1 MTRANNRI
9 VILGAAGFIGY
20 HLSVHLLKMT
30 QYQLVLVDNFTRGQ
44 KDELFD
50 TLVSKKNVVF
60 KNLDLSLEKSY
71 IDLFKEED
79 LVINCAALNGTQNFY
94 SKPVDVIRNSAIPAI
109 LTPEYA
115 ARALV
120 SKYIY
125 FGSSESYAGGI
136 NLGIT
141 PIPTPETVPLIVDD
155 ITNSRWSYAISKTIG
170 ETAAIANHNQFGLNY
185 LILRI
190 HNIYGPRMGNNH
202 VIPDLIHKFT
212 RGNADV
218 YGINETRCFM
228 YIDDLVK
235 IVFELA
241 TNSDIKSNAIY
252 NIGSETEIQIVKLA
266 GLILEELK
274 LNLNIYSS
282 KSFLGSVL
290 RRHPDTSLLRS
301 QINFIETD
309 LKIGLKKTID
319 WYLNNT
325 K

>member
-1 MTRANNRI
+1 MVKINNRI

-20 HLSVHLLKMT
+20 HLSTHFLKMT
-30 QYQLVLVDNFTRGQ
+30 KYQLVLVDNFTKDQ
-44 KDELFD
+44 KNKLFD
-50 TLVSKKNVVF
+50 ALVSEKNVIF
-60 KNLDLSLEKSY
+60 KNLDLSLEESY
-71 IDLFKEED
+71 TDLFEKED

-94 SKPVDVIRNSAIPAI
+94 SKPVNVIRNSAIPAI

-141 PIPTPETVPLIVDD
+141 PLPTPETVPLIVDD

-170 ETAAIANHNQFGLNY
+170 EAAAIANHNQFGLNY
-185 LILRI
+185 LILRV
-190 HNIYGPRMGNNH
+190 HNIYGPRMGINH
-202 VIPDLIHKFT
+202 VIPDLIYKFT
-212 RGNADV
+212 TGNADV

-228 YIDDLVK
+228 YVDDLVN
-235 IVFELA
+235 IVSKLA
-241 TNSDIKSNAIY
+241 TNNNIKFNEIY
-252 NIGSETEIQIVKLA
+252 NIGSETEIQIEELA
-266 GLILEELK
+266 RFILEELK

-282 KSFLGSVL
+282 KSFPGSVL

-301 QINFIETD
+301 QIDFIETD
-309 LKIGLKKTID
+309 LKVGLKKTIN
-319 WYLNNT
+319 WYLNNAQ
-325 K
+325 

>member
-20 HLSVHLLKMT
+20 HISVYLLKMT
-30 QYQLVLVDNFTRGQ
+30 QCQLVLVDNFTRGQ
-44 KDELFD
+44 KDKLFD
-50 TLVSKKNVVF
+50 TLVSEKNVVF
-60 KNLDLSLEKSY
+60 KNLDLSHEKSY
-71 IDLFKEED
+71 IDLFEEED

-115 ARALV
+115 ARASV

-212 RGNADV
+212 KGDADV

-228 YIDDLVK
+228 YIDDLVN
-235 IVFELA
+235 IVFDLA

-252 NIGSETEIQIVKLA
+252 NIGSETETQIVKLA
-266 GLILEELK
+266 ELILEELN

-282 KSFLGSVL
+282 KSFPGSVL
-290 RRHPDTSLLRS
+290 RRHPDSSSLRS
-301 QINFIETD
+301 QINFVETD
-309 LKIGLKKTID
+309 LKVGLKKTID